1 MMGRMLAPLDQLAPA
16 HRERLLAAAT
26 AWFAA
31 NTAWDPTARS
41 LDIHRHTLRARID
54 ELGELLGLDLSTFD
68 GRAQLW
74 AAMELSSA
82 ER

>member
-1 MMGRMLAPLDQLAPA
+1 MLAPLDHLPED
-16 HRERLLAAAT
+16 HRERLLAAAR

-31 NTAWDPTARS
+31 NTAWDPAARA

-54 ELGELLGLDLSTFD
+54 ELGDVLNLDLSSFS

-74 AAMELSSA
+74 AALELSPA
-82 ER
+82 AR